1 MTGTLIAVKS
11 NGVNTE
17 HAQSER
23 DRNRGREREKKIIIL
38 IAYFRLI
45 NEWNGCNGRAIIK
58 NVVNESAGGCAASE
72 LTQIEQNR

>member
-23 DRNRGREREKKIIIL
+23 DRNRGREREKIIIL

-45 NEWNGCNGRAIIK
+45 NEWNGCNGRTIVK